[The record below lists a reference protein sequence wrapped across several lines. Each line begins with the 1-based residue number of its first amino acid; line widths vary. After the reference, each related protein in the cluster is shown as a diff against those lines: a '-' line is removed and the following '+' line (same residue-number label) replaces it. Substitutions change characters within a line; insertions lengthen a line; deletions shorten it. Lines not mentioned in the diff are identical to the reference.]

1 MSNIKRDINGNV
13 IGNIDQ
19 SVPDHDAVS
28 GGSEFDT
35 APADEAVVESADAAD
50 GAESTD
56 VSVSEDAP
64 RATATRRARG

>member
-1 MSNIKRDINGNV
+1 MADIERDINGNV

-19 SVPDHDAVS
+19 SDDIS
-28 GGSEFDT
+28 GESEFDT
-35 APADEAVVESADAAD
+35 APADEAVVESAEAAD

-56 VSVSEDAP
+56 DTAESDAP

>member
-1 MSNIKRDINGNV
+1 MSNIKRDINGN
-13 IGNIDQ
+13 IDQ
-19 SVPDHDAVS
+19 SVPDHDAVSAVS